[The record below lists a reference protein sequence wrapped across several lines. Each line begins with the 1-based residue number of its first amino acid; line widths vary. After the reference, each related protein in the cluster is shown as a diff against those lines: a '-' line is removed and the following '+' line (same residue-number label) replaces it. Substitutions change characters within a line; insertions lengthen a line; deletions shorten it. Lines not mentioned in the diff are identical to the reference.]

1 MFWLSVSSCIHL
13 YSFSVLATLLKNYSL
28 LSYHR
33 MIVVLLGPISLL
45 EPLGK
50 SMAPAV
56 VYGITAALPK

>member
-1 MFWLSVSSCIHL
+1 MDEASE
-13 YSFSVLATLLKNYSL
+13 L
-28 LSYHR
+28 LSYNR
-33 MIVVLLGPISLL
+33 KIVALLGPIFFL